1 MRQLLLPAVLLVSVA
16 GCTVQERMNP
26 AAGSPLAEH
35 EQGRGLARLNPS
47 PKRAYTLV
55 ATVKD
60 APGTFEA
67 MTATAQYDVIN
78 ENACGHIN
86 RSSGTAERITSNE
99 TFVLEKVSDTEY
111 RGKFYLDLM
120 QDEDYYGR
128 GVCHWELMEARIVLQ
143 ATGAPGE
150 AHFVAGLRLENV
162 LENTPRTLYFT
173 RRGYPARDV
182 PDYPDFGRTDPT
194 RFDIPLQKD
203 LFSITLHADAV

>member
-1 MRQLLLPAVLLVSVA
+1 
-16 GCTVQERMNP
+16 MNP
-26 AAGSPLAEH
+26 AVESPLAEH

-55 ATVKD
+55 VTVKD

-78 ENACGHIN
+78 ENECGHIN

-128 GVCHWELMEARIVLQ
+128 GACHWELMEARIVLQ
-143 ATGAPGE
+143 ATGAPGRSS
-150 AHFVAGLRLENV
+150 ASVSISRASGTSRQ
-162 LENTPRTLYFT
+162 PRTT
-173 RRGYPARDV
+173 CPSARTA
-182 PDYPDFGRTDPT
+182 R
-194 RFDIPLQKD
+194 
-203 LFSITLHADAV
+203 SISS